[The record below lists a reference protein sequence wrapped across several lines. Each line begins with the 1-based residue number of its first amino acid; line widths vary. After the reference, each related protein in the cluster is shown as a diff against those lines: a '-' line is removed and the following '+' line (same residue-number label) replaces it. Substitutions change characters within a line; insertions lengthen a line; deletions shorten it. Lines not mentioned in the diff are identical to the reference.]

1 MLMHDLWREYIYMY
15 IYTALQSFP
24 RTRFLSNEGR
34 KDRWRPIEYPS
45 IFLDEGIFFQGW
57 RFVMVRGREKR
68 LMKDRSRMM
77 KSLFVFIELLDRKYS
92 SIVGEEK

>member
-1 MLMHDLWREYIYMY
+1 MARIYIYMY

-34 KDRWRPIEYPS
+34 KDRWCPIEYPN
-45 IFLDEGIFFQGW
+45 IFLDEGIFFQDW
-57 RFVMVRGREKR
+57 RFVRVRAREKR